1 MNQELTSHL
10 MDLLLKPIY
19 ADSLVKRE
27 LLPSKQV
34 FTHFFSMLRDES
46 R

>member
-27 LLPSKQV
+27 LLPYKQV
-34 FTHFFSMLRDES
+34 FTHFL
-46 R
+46 